1 MTGSIRERLHAE
13 LLRIARQLGEQ
24 AMVTPEGIGWKTLKA
39 NNFSAPTMEE
49 RHCLYSGS
57 AGIVLFFAALYKY
70 TDDDQYKEVAE
81 SGADRLIIRLRQ
93 SEDYR
98 LAFYTGSMGTAYCL
112 IKVYEISGRE
122 KYRDEALRIALHCL
136 DHISDQRIACEILT
150 GAAGVLLALLH
161 LHSHTSDQRLYV
173 HIDRLAGYLP
183 NSAWHGRKGIYWDRS
198 HHNIRGLCGF
208 SHGVSGIAFAL
219 LETGYYVHNPALY
232 ELAVQGLVY
241 EASHYLEKLN
251 NWPDFRTS
259 ISADETFRRLR
270 ESLRSG
276 DLTVFYTAGNLNAW
290 CHGAAGIGLTRL
302 RAYELLAGQDIYMR
316 EAQRAIRKTIE
327 TDIEMENPFLS
338 YTLCHGTGGN
348 MELLTEAYRIT
359 GNEPY
364 LNTALQAGVRALQ
377 HYEQLGY
384 YRCGSPHYPEIE
396 DLSLF
401 TGVAGVGYFYLRLLD
416 PVHTESVLLPR
427 LHKPAKNIPDKS
439 SYPYLS
445 ITPSS
450 LRYTVLEKAY
460 PQTLSALSATSPQ
473 KLRDWLSRDPEDTC
487 LKERFE
493 QWMKQVLAEK
503 TAADDSVEIFCRL
516 EAEKNQMDH
525 VYGNHMLM
533 YVKGTVCMEKAEKMN
548 KLSDRQLQALAL
560 QVHPDIR
567 LRTII
572 DLGSNSNVYYLLI
585 PTFQGVKE
593 LSVQVSVYHLLEMF
607 VQPQPI
613 SDILM
618 LADTDEQAQ
627 LLMIQLRHFIQ
638 AGILTEPDTVSELSQ
653 TYQTNSAGI

>member
-24 AMVTPEGIGWKTLKA
+24 AVVTPEGMGWKTLKA

-57 AGIVLFFAALYKY
+57 AGIVLFFVALYKY

-98 LAFYTGSMGTAYCL
+98 QAFYTGSMGTAYCL
-112 IKVYEISGRE
+112 IKVYEISGKE
-122 KYRDEALRIALHCL
+122 KYRDEALRIALRCL
-136 DHISDQRIACEILT
+136 DRIHERLACEILT
-150 GAAGVLLALLH
+150 GAAGILLALLH

-173 HIDRLAGYLP
+173 HIDRLAGHII

-270 ESLRSG
+270 ESLRTG
-276 DLTVFYTAGNLNAW
+276 DHTVFDTAGNLNAW

-302 RAYELLAGQDIYMR
+302 RACELLAGQDIYMR
-316 EAQRAIRKTIE
+316 EAQRAIRKTVE
-327 TDIEMENPFLS
+327 TDIETENPFLS

-359 GNEPY
+359 GNERY
-364 LNTALQAGVRALQ
+364 LNTALQAGAKALQ

-401 TGVAGVGYFYLRLLD
+401 TGVVGVGYFYLRLLD

-427 LHKPAKNIPDKS
+427 LHKPAENIPDKR

-450 LRYTVLEKAY
+450 LRYALLEKAY
-460 PQTLSALSATSPQ
+460 PRALSALSATSPQ
-473 KLRDWLSRDPEDTC
+473 KLRDWLFRDPEDTC

-503 TAADDSVEIFCRL
+503 TAANDSVEVFYGL
-516 EAEKNQMDH
+516 EAEKNHMDQ

-533 YVKGTVCMEKAEKMN
+533 YVKGTVCMENAEKLN
-548 KLSDRQLQALAL
+548 QLSDRELAGLAL
-560 QVHPDIR
+560 HVHPDIR
-567 LRTII
+567 LFSII
-572 DLGSNSNVYYLLI
+572 DPGTDSNVYYLLI

-593 LSVQVSVYHLLEMF
+593 LSVQPPVYRLLEMF
-607 VQPQPI
+607 AQPQQL
-613 SDILM
+613 SDILL
-618 LADTDEQAQ
+618 LADSEDQRQ
-627 LLMIQLRHFIQ
+627 LLITQLRHLIQ

-653 TYQTNSAGI
+653 AHQTNLAGI